1 MNTKTC
7 SKCRICGNEIS
18 QKVFLYDSG
27 LCRSCSQKIRWS
39 KIPKKSKKKCID
51 CESKVSF
58 YAKRCKL
65 CSNKER
71 MNRPEE
77 KLKARLKFLG
87 KNNPKYIDGRTTKQY
102 YCIDCGKEICM
113 ITGIYG
119 GQKCLSC
126 ARTIHGLSNLP
137 YTGEFTKKLK
147 QQIQKRDNY
156 KCQYCGMTQK
166 EHFKK
171 YGRDIEVHH
180 IDYCPANCKEDN
192 LIILCRKCNT
202 TVNYNRDYYYAYFIY
217 IMKEN
222 KRVIIQNR

>member
-71 MNRPEE
+71 KNRPEE
-77 KLKARLKFLG
+77 
-87 KNNPKYIDGRTTKQY
+87 
-102 YCIDCGKEICM
+102 
-113 ITGIYG
+113 
-119 GQKCLSC
+119 
-126 ARTIHGLSNLP
+126 
-137 YTGEFTKKLK
+137 KLK